1 MTTPTREQVI
11 ERSRIDFE
19 CYFLESR
26 RSKGANRAPT
36 FMRHEQDGTYID
48 DHTQRHW
55 WTWQQAVNAGRAQGL
70 REAKE
75 ATKREFCDWEKL
87 PTNAL
92 DVMNELGNFG
102 PTVNAAHREVKG
114 YMLDDEGDGV
124 SRYWSSDD
132 LRNIANGCNDVAA
145 WLDQRAAIEQLRAQ
159 PTS

>member
-75 ATKREFCDWEKL
+75 VCEQNAKRW
-87 PTNAL
+87 P
-92 DVMNELGNFG
+92 
-102 PTVNAAHREVKG
+102 
-114 YMLDDEGDGV
+114 
-124 SRYWSSDD
+124 D
-132 LRNIANGCNDVAA
+132 LRGFYVANECA
-145 WLDQRAAIEQLRAQ
+145 AAIEQLRGE
-159 PTS
+159 

>member
-36 FMRHEQDGTYID
+36 FMRYEQDGTYID

-55 WTWQQAVNAGRAQGL
+55 WTWQQAVNAGRDQGL

-75 ATKREFCDWEKL
+75 VCEAIDPRASSNPAMLC
-87 PTNAL
+87 A
-92 DVMNELGNFG
+92 MN
-102 PTVNAAHREVKG
+102 
-114 YMLDDEGDGV
+114 
-124 SRYWSSDD
+124 
-132 LRNIANGCNDVAA
+132 
-145 WLDQRAAIEQLRAQ
+145 IEQLRA
-159 PTS
+159 

>member
-55 WTWQQAVNAGRAQGL
+55 WTWQQAVNAGRDQGL

-75 ATKREFCDWEKL
+75 VCEALSTKVYDHAKPPYLSC
-87 PTNAL
+87 A
-92 DVMNELGNFG
+92 
-102 PTVNAAHREVKG
+102 
-114 YMLDDEGDGV
+114 
-124 SRYWSSDD
+124 
-132 LRNIANGCNDVAA
+132 
-145 WLDQRAAIEQLRAQ
+145 AAIEQLRA
-159 PTS
+159 

>member
-11 ERSRIDFE
+11 EWAKEAGLSFE
-19 CYFLESR
+19 DGWIFHTSKR
-26 RSKGANRAPT
+26 RSLPAP
-36 FMRHEQDGTYID
+36 EID
-48 DHTQRHW
+48 AFVAAMNAAHT
-55 WTWQQAVNAGRAQGL
+55 AGRVQGL

-75 ATKREFCDWEKL
+75 ATKREFCEWGKL

-92 DVMNELGNFG
+92 DVMKELGNFG

-132 LRNIANGCNDVAA
+132 LRNIANGCNDVAE
-145 WLDQRAAIEQLRAQ
+145 WLDQRAAIEQLRV
-159 PTS
+159 